1 VSWRSAR
8 ARVAVLALLVAGA
21 GVPALA
27 TPAAAQVEEAR
38 VTVRAIDGQDVTLDV
53 VPPASFGG
61 TLLPASAFRVLQ
73 GTEQREASVRR
84 IPNDAQKVVLVV
96 DPQLNED
103 ALEIARSALADLVRS
118 LPAGTPMAVVVAGDG
133 NEVLPPTT
141 DAEEVAGAVA
151 GVEHAT
157 EGSMASAVDEALD
170 VFGEQPGRVV
180 VVAVNGGHFERPGPV
195 SEALEDRIAAEP
207 AALYFLDVR
216 QAALGISEVEP
227 PGWTALAV
235 RREVLDQ
242 PTDLGRALDR
252 VAGELVDTYEL
263 RTTLEGQGPVPASVE
278 ISAGGRQ
285 AQGVTI
291 VPLASPPKPP
301 IAEARR
307 GPSWPLLVGLVGLG
321 LLAALL
327 YIPRRR
333 RRRRASVEFRRSAAT
348 TPPRASGVD
357 VGSGAGLAPAVSTN
371 GRSPAPPPR
380 TPIRPSRVGGEQVE
394 GAAAVMALLRH
405 GRPVR
410 GVLLGPDLAADDRD
424 ELLVLA
430 ARRRVRVTEGSEED
444 VRSAASSLEP
454 GGAVAW
460 AVPMRPAHIDQL
472 SLPVGGDAAVVVGV
486 PARATDEELGA
497 VLREGER
504 VGLTGLLVEH
514 RPGDVVTPR
523 VAQVAAGGA
532 EGIGIATVRDLGPG
546 AARLRSAGALLVG
559 VEAEGAPLT
568 ALTEALAREPADR
581 PVVVLLGG
589 REGLGRQVARRCH
602 LVVGVPAG
610 APGDELL
617 VEQWR
622 RVADVLD
629 TRRRAAA
636 GGPGEG
642 RR

>member
-1 VSWRSAR
+1 
-8 ARVAVLALLVAGA
+8 VAVLALLLAGA
-21 GVPALA
+21 SVPALPSPA
-27 TPAAAQVEEAR
+27 TAQAEEAR
-38 VTVRAIDGQDVTLDV
+38 VTVRAIDGQEVTLDV
-53 VPPASFGG
+53 VPPETFGG

-84 IPNDAQKVVLVV
+84 IPNDEQKVVLVV
-96 DPQLNED
+96 DAQLNEA
-103 ALEIARSALADLVRS
+103 ALEIARSDLVDLVRS
-118 LPAGTPMAVVVAGDG
+118 LPPGTPMAVVVAGAET
-133 NEVLPPTT
+133 EVVPPST
-141 DAEEVAGAVA
+141 DAEAVA
-151 GVEHAT
+151 DAVAAIEHAT

-170 VFGEQPGRVV
+170 VFGDRPERVV
-180 VVAVNGGHFERPGPV
+180 LVAVNGGHFERPGPA
-195 SEALEDRIAAEP
+195 SEALEDRIASAP

-227 PGWTALAV
+227 PGWTTLAV
-235 RREVLDQ
+235 RREVLDRA
-242 PTDLGRALDR
+242 PDLGPALER
-252 VAGELVDTYEL
+252 VAGELVNTYEL
-263 RTTLEGQGPVPASVE
+263 RTTLEGRGPVPAAVE
-278 ISAGGRQ
+278 IAAGDRQ

-301 IAEARR
+301 IDEERR

-321 LLAALL
+321 ILAALL

-333 RRRRASVEFRRSAAT
+333 RRRRVSVEFRRSAAT
-348 TPPRASGVD
+348 APPRAPRVEVGRSGD
-357 VGSGAGLAPAVSTN
+357 PPPAVSTN
-371 GRSPAPPPR
+371 GRSPTPPPR
-380 TPIRPSRVGGEQVE
+380 TPVRPSRVGGEQVE
-394 GAAAVMALLRH
+394 GAAAVLALLRH

-410 GVLLGPDLAADDRD
+410 GVLLGPDLPADARD
-424 ELLVLA
+424 ELRVLA

-444 VRSAASSLEP
+444 VRSAASSPDP
-454 GGAVAW
+454 GGVVAW
-460 AVPMRPAHIDQL
+460 AAPMRPAHVDQL
-472 SLPVGGDAAVVVGV
+472 ALPVGGDAAVVVGV
-486 PARATDEELGA
+486 PGQVTDEELGA
-497 VLREGER
+497 VLREGDR

-532 EGIGIATVRDLGPG
+532 EGIGIATVRDLGPA

-559 VEAEGAPLT
+559 VQVKGSPLT

-602 LVVGVPAG
+602 VVVEGPAG
-610 APGDELL
+610 GPGDEPLL
-617 VEQWR
+617 EQWR